1 MALLVS
7 LVACAPGLLGTWV
20 YDDRSMVEN
29 PLFDDFSD
37 VVSVFV
43 RNSADYLGRGK
54 LVDPE
59 TTATYR
65 PVTMLTLVGT
75 HAFAPRE
82 IAHHAVGWLLHVL
95 TAWLLY
101 LGLSK
106 RDRPGRV
113 DPVAA
118 WLAGL
123 FLLHPI
129 GVEAYVWIN
138 GRSDLVAGFF
148 LALLVV
154 LRPGRARLSIA
165 LMAAWLL
172 IGFLG
177 TAAKLPFAIAALFL
191 GLGAWL
197 RQGADARRG
206 SHVALAASLTCGI
219 GLFVLLRMR
228 HTPFADH
235 VGATMGMGAAAFW
248 APAPKVAAT
257 AVHALLSLRASAMQ
271 SMAWNAIQPWSLAQ
285 ATAAFALLVSVAGLV
300 WKRDW
305 GGVAYVAGALLTLA
319 PTLFVTQ
326 RIWFGFDRYL
336 YMPLILALLAAEPY
350 VRRLVARLASRKGF
364 VRLVAISVLL
374 LAAFNTNMASRAYAG
389 HVEFMQALLD
399 ERPEDPTVHVYV
411 TSMLHVMGDRENAAE
426 QLRKIPAPPWPKAV
440 IVPQTR
446 FAADL
451 GNAPLFEKT
460 IAYGKTTYPN
470 DPEVMLE
477 TMRWDYQHRR
487 LDDLIESAKSFPQD
501 NAAACVDARDQIR
514 EWSKTLEADEQRRL
528 SNAADELRC
537 TGG

>member
-1 MALLVS
+1 
-7 LVACAPGLLGTWV
+7 
-20 YDDRSMVEN
+20 MVEN
-29 PLFDDFSD
+29 PLFDEFSD
-37 VVSVFV
+37 VLSVFV
-43 RNSADYLGRGK
+43 RTSADYLGRGK
-54 LVDPE
+54 LNPE
-59 TTATYR
+59 TTSTYR

-106 RDRPGRV
+106 RNSPGRV

-123 FLLHPI
+123 FLLHPV

-165 LMAAWLL
+165 LVAAWLL

-177 TAAKLPFAIAALFL
+177 TAAKLPFAVAALFL
-191 GLGAWL
+191 WVGAWL
-197 RQGADARRG
+197 RQEAASRRA
-206 SHVALAASLTCGI
+206 SHLALAASLTSGI
-219 GLFVLLRMR
+219 GLFVLLRMLY
-228 HTPFADH
+228 TPFADH
-235 VGATMGMGAAAFW
+235 VGATVGSGAAAFW

-257 AVHALLSLRASAMQ
+257 AVHALVSLRASAMQ

-285 ATAAFALLVSVAGLV
+285 ATAAFVLLLSVAGLV
-300 WKRDW
+300 WRRDW

-350 VRRLVARLASRKGF
+350 VRRLVARLASRRRF
-364 VRLVAISVLL
+364 VRLVGASVLL
-374 LAAFNTNMASRAYAG
+374 IAALSTNFASLAYAG
-389 HVEFMQALLD
+389 HAEFMQALLN

-411 TSMLHVMGDRENAAE
+411 TSMLHAMGDRENAAE
-426 QLRKIPAPPWPKAV
+426 QLRKLPGPPWPRAT
-440 IVPQTR
+440 IVPQIR

-451 GNAPLFEKT
+451 GNRPLFDET
-460 IAYGKTTYPN
+460 IVYAKTTYPD
-470 DPEVMLE
+470 DPEIVLE

-487 LDDLIESAKSFPQD
+487 LEQLIESARNFPED
-501 NAAACVDARDQIR
+501 DAAACAAARDQIR
-514 EWSKTLEADEQRRL
+514 QWSETLDEAEQRRL
-528 SNAADELRC
+528 GDAANQLRC
-537 TGG
+537 AGG